1 MTRATHLA
9 TLFELFRH
17 HGYEGVSL
25 SKISE
30 ATGLGRASLY
40 HHFPGGKAEMIRAT
54 LDYSQQWV
62 AENVVQVLAGEGT
75 VETRIGVM
83 CDRLNELH
91 GSGQQPCLLAAL
103 STGASQADFHTQV
116 QESMGLVIGAIATTL
131 TEAGLPPTLAKQRA
145 EDALVSLE
153 GALIV
158 SRGLG
163 DMSVFQ
169 RAIAQLPSKLTRAL

>member
-1 MTRATHLA
+1 MARETHLA
-9 TLFELFRH
+9 TLFELFRR
-17 HGYEGVSL
+17 HGYDGVSL

-40 HHFPGGKAEMIRAT
+40 HHFPGGKTEMVEAT
-54 LDYSQQWV
+54 LDYSKQWV
-62 AENVVQVLAGEGT
+62 EDNVVQVLQGEGP
-75 VETRIGVM
+75 VDVRISEM

-91 GSGQQPCLLAAL
+91 ASGAQPCLLAAI
-103 STGASQADFHTQV
+103 STGASQADFHRQV
-116 QESMGLVIGAIATTL
+116 KESMKLMIGAIAAVL
-131 TEAGLPPTLAKQRA
+131 TEAGLSPTLAQQRA

-163 DMSVFQ
+163 DMRVFQ
-169 RAIAQLPSKLTRAL
+169 RAIAQLPGTLYQDL